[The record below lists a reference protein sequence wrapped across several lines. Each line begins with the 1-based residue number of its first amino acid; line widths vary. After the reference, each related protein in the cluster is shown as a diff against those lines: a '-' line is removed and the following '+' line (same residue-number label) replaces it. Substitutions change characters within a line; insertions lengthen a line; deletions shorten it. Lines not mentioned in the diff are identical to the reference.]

1 MAKIVKFPQGFLWGS
16 ATSAYQVEGGIEN
29 CDWSK
34 VYPAGIA
41 CDHYNRYEKDFDL
54 AKSLNQNAH
63 RFSIEWSRIEPRE
76 GEFDQTEIEHYRK
89 VLLALRKRGI
99 KSIVT
104 LWHWTNPVWLA
115 EKGGW
120 TNQEAV
126 NYFARY
132 VKKIAEEL
140 GGLID
145 FWVTLNEPMV
155 HIAAGYIDGRFPP
168 RKKNLPQALRVLKN
182 LIKAHKSAY
191 GIIHAKYPLA
201 RVSIAQA
208 VSYFEPA
215 SHWCPLEILFAD
227 IGDYLS
233 NRYFLL
239 KVKNQLDY
247 LGLNYYFHNRV
258 VWYPPFVKNLNKKIT
273 DIGWEI
279 YPEGIYHILKNL
291 SRFKKPIYILE
302 NGLADA
308 KDEKRKK
315 FMKDHLHWIGKAVE
329 EGIDCRG
336 YFHWSLMDNFEWEKG
351 FSSRFGLVEM
361 NYKTLERKPRPSA
374 FYYAKICKE
383 NQLEINS

>member
-1 MAKIVKFPQGFLWGS
+1 MVKFPQGFLWGS